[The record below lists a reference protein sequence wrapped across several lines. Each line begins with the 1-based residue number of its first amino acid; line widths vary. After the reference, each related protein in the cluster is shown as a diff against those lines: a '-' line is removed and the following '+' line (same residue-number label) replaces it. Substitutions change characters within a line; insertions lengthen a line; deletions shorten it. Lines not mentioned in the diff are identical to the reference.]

1 MTHEFFD
8 TGMALQQSYNTSLTL
23 NGNLESWS
31 QIFFNRSNALKN
43 KVFKNDYQL
52 TAFCHALKSLSA
64 GSLQNFTDTNTNG
77 SAVLFSWESV
87 DSMNQLRNC
96 FNLTTVTPAEEYWE
110 YVKFVQIFCFAEF
123 SRALDILL

>member
-31 QIFFNRSNALKN
+31 QIFFNKSNALKN
-43 KVFKNDYQL
+43 KVFKNDNQL

-64 GSLQNFTDTNTNG
+64 GGLQNFTDTNTNG

-110 YVKFVQIFCFAEF
+110 YVKFVQISCFAEF
-123 SRALDILL
+123 LRVLDILL